1 MSAQSKRLGWA
12 IGLALVPYL
21 FLVQRFAFV
30 CDDAYISYR
39 YARNLARGK
48 GLVYNP
54 GVDPPVEGYSEFLWV
69 LMIAPFEALGIRP
82 EVPAMT
88 MGILSGLALVV
99 LTVRMLAKRVA
110 PQGQWAL
117 FGGAL
122 LLGCAPP
129 VAVWSTGGMGTMPF
143 VLAVFLLYERLLGSR
158 DEHHGVQ
165 AALAAIAC
173 VLLRADGA
181 LFVFLLGGLGLAIG
195 AGRKDRCLLRAAFT
209 ASLAGALVFAAHT
222 AWRYGYYGD
231 WLPNTARAKTGGSSF
246 ALFRGARYVG
256 SFFAGMPGLA
266 LAALLPLAFGRRCF
280 ERPTIVALAGLTALC
295 AYGVWTGGDF
305 MTFGRF
311 LLPAVPWIVILATK
325 AFAAMEEDGRG
336 PLAGVLAAVCLGT
349 TVCTAFNFH
358 VIPHEVRAEHFFFRY
373 NAPIFRTEA
382 EQWSDMEHRANQWRT
397 LGRAVALHT
406 APGDSLVAGAIG
418 ALGYESD
425 RFLYDQFGLV
435 TREVALRP
443 ADDIRRS
450 PGHDKAVPRA
460 YFDPQ
465 QPTWSWC
472 FVLPEGQQAPRTPR
486 VPLKRIR
493 LIELDPAEGFEPG
506 SRLILE
512 PPPRP

>member
-1 MSAQSKRLGWA
+1 MSPSAKRLTWA
-12 IGLALVPYL
+12 LSLALLPYL

-30 CDDAYISYR
+30 CDDAFISYR
-39 YARNLARGK
+39 YARNFARGK

-54 GVDPPVEGYSEFLWV
+54 GVEPPVEGYSEFLWV
-69 LMIAPFEALGIRP
+69 LMIAPFEAMGIRP
-82 EVPAMT
+82 EVPAMA

-99 LTVRMLAKRVA
+99 LTVRMLARRIA
-110 PQGQWAL
+110 PQGTWAL
-117 FGGAL
+117 AGGAL
-122 LLGCAPP
+122 LLGCSPT

-143 VLAVFLLYERLLGSR
+143 ALAVFLLYERLLGSK

-181 LFVFLLGGLGLAIG
+181 LFVFLLGGMALAIG
-195 AGRKDRCLLRAAFT
+195 AMRKDRCLLRAAFT
-209 ASLAGALVFAAHT
+209 ASLSAALVFAAHT

-256 SFFAGMPGLA
+256 GFFAAMPGLA
-266 LAALLPLAFGRRCF
+266 AAALLPLAFGRRCF
-280 ERPTIVALAGLTALC
+280 ERPTFTALAGLLSLC

-325 AFAAMEEDGRG
+325 AFSAIEEDGRG
-336 PLAGVLAAVCLGT
+336 PLAGVLAAACVGT
-349 TVCTAFNFH
+349 TVCTAFNVH
-358 VIPHEVRAEHFFFRY
+358 VLAHEFRAEHFFFRY
-373 NAPIFRTEA
+373 NGVYRTEF
-382 EQWSDMEHRANQWRT
+382 EQWQDMDYRADQWLT

-406 APGDSLVAGAIG
+406 DPDDSLVAGAIG

-443 ADDIRRS
+443 TGKRRMS
-450 PGHDKAVPRA
+450 PGHDKAVDRS
-460 YFDPQ
+460 YFDDK
-465 QPTWSWC
+465 QPTWSWSY
-472 FVLPEGQQAPRTPR
+472 VLPAGQKASRTPR
-486 VPLKRIR
+486 VPLDRIR
-493 LIELDPAEGFEPG
+493 VIELDPADGFEPG
-506 SRLILE
+506 DRLILE
-512 PPPRP
+512 PPPR